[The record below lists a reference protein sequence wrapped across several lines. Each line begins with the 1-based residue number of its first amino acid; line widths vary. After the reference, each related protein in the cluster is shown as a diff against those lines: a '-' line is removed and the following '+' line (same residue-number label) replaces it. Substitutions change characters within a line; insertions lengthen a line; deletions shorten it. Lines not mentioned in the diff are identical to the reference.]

1 MLRRF
6 IVTGSK
12 DMSARLYSLNPIPG
26 FVPVTLG
33 GHKSTIVQAAFAST
47 GDVIYTV
54 SKDGACFVWEWKE
67 RSELSASALSAVD
80 GKDGGSDSDDA
91 AAPRKLRRGPSTV
104 SALVTRDR
112 RRVVPDP
119 CAGSEG
125 QSFSILNGEW
135 RLVTKHFFKQDN
147 AKVCSCVQCLSQ
159 VHSSFMCIL
168 AGVFGF
174 ISRIIGPV
182 DSGLLKWN
190 LWHLQHA

>member
-1 MLRRF
+1 VPCPRF

-67 RSELSASALSAVD
+67 RPELSASALSAVE
-80 GKDGGSDSDDA
+80 GDGGDSDSED
-91 AAPRKLRRGPSTV
+91 GPKPQKQIRAMSTV
-104 SALVTRDR
+104 SALVSRDR
-112 RRVVPDP
+112 HRVVPDP
-119 CAGSEG
+119 CSVEEDRA
-125 QSFSILNGEW
+125 FSILSGEW

-147 AKVCSCVQCLSQ
+147 AKVCKDFWS
-159 VHSSFMCIL
+159 
-168 AGVFGF
+168 A
-174 ISRIIGPV
+174 
-182 DSGLLKWN
+182 
-190 LWHLQHA
+190 A